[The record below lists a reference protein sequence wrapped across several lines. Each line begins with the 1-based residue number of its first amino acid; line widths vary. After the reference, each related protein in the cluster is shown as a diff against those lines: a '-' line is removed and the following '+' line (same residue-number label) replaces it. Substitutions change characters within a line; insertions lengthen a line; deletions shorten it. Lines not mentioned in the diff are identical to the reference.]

1 MIKSDL
7 VERIA
12 AQNPH
17 LYKRDVEN
25 LVDAILGG
33 IAGALC
39 RGDRVKLSHFGTR
52 QASSTGL
59 QNCERGAHYPFPNFA
74 LSPTSLLGEWIK
86 RADGLAA
93 LRIPNAENDL
103 STLTSEVVRE
113 YENLE
118 DRAPVEDGCAQCT
131 GGALPHK
138 RTCAY
143 HLAKQVA
150 A

>member
-39 RGDRVKLSHFGTR
+39 RKDRVELRRFGTFSLR
-52 QASSTGL
+52 T
-59 QNCERGAHYPFPNFA
+59 RPAHAGRDP
-74 LSPTSLLGEWIK
+74 
-86 RADGLAA
+86 R
-93 LRIPNAENDL
+93 
-103 STLTSEVVRE
+103 
-113 YENLE
+113 
-118 DRAPVEDGCAQCT
+118 T
-131 GGALPHK
+131 GG
-138 RTCAY
+138 Y
-143 HLAKQVA
+143 VA
-150 A
+150 VDQKLVPFFTVSKKMHERLNRPNSPGAPQ